1 MLNRLISLVFL
12 LSFLKISIV
21 YSETDFLLP
30 QKKPSIF
37 KKSEKQIQESIN
49 KNLPAPKPL
58 LEKKGETKPAVVE
71 QKKEPDKKKEIDNY
85 ESYLET
91 TFMEIAPLDY
101 EINNESQKDLSS
113 VPINQIDFPKIVYMI
128 VDSKIELEIKLL
140 KEYPEWK
147 FLSNKDLNRKTVKIY
162 FDLKILQFFLLS
174 PRLFAY

>member
-58 LEKKGETKPAVVE
+58 LEKEGETKLTVVE
-71 QKKEPDKKKEIDNY
+71 QKKEPAKEKETKQRLMKK
-85 ESYLET
+85 
-91 TFMEIAPLDY
+91 
-101 EINNESQKDLSS
+101 
-113 VPINQIDFPKIVYMI
+113 
-128 VDSKIELEIKLL
+128 
-140 KEYPEWK
+140 
-147 FLSNKDLNRKTVKIY
+147 
-162 FDLKILQFFLLS
+162 
-174 PRLFAY
+174 